1 MNNRSQSVTTR
12 SPPGILR
19 RMASMLYDAL
29 LLLAVVFVASF
40 LFSALTRFDGTGL
53 LLPVFRLYIFVV
65 AGAYF
70 TWFWSHGRRT
80 LAMKTWRLH
89 ITDQRGGPLTPAQAF
104 GRYCLAWLMLTGL
117 GILWALFDREHLFMH
132 DRLAGTRLVLDE
144 S

>member
-1 MNNRSQSVTTR
+1 M
-12 SPPGILR
+12 
-19 RMASMLYDAL
+19 
-29 LLLAVVFVASF
+29 
-40 LFSALTRFDGTGL
+40 
-53 LLPVFRLYIFVV
+53 LPVFRLYIFVV